1 MANLERGEYIR
12 LLSIRDINELAKYQD
27 GVVASSKL
35 RTVYGEGS
43 ISTYYGSDEA
53 MVRMARLLCVPRCY
67 GRIYV
72 VPGEEPLHNSD
83 KQADVGLAGTTS
95 LTGRVVLEL
104 ARRLE
109 EELRGD
115 KRALERTWRPP
126 V

>member
-1 MANLERGEYIR
+1 MVSLELEEYIR
-12 LLSIRDINELAKYQD
+12 LVSIRDLNELAKYQD
-27 GVVASSKL
+27 GVAAAGKL
-35 RTVYGEGS
+35 RTVYGDGS
-43 ISTYYGSDEA
+43 ISTYHGSDEA

-67 GRIYV
+67 GGLYV